1 MSTNT
6 SKTKTLTKKLL
17 HKYRLVI
24 LNEDSFEE
32 RISFKLTRLNVFI
45 LSSIA
50 TILLIGL
57 TTLLIAF
64 TPLREYIPGYSS
76 TALKKEAT
84 LLLAK
89 TDSLQNVIQVNN
101 QYYSSIRSVLTGE
114 LANVVFDRDSI
125 QDAVFSSD
133 EMQVT
138 PSRADSLLR
147 ETVAQEDKY
156 NLFQSASAVGD
167 ITLFSPL
174 QGTISQSYSLS
185 EKHYALDIVAE
196 KDAPVLAAAD
206 GTVIFA
212 EWTAE
217 TGHVIIL
224 RHDNDLI
231 TVYKHNA
238 SLSKSQG
245 ELVTAGEIIATVG
258 NTGEFTTGPH
268 LHFELWADGY
278 PINPIDFI
286 DFN

>member
-1 MSTNT
+1 MNAKT
-6 SKTKTLTKKLL
+6 SKRKKIAKKLL

-32 RISFKLTRLNVFI
+32 RLSFKLTRLNVFI
-45 LSSIA
+45 LSGVA
-50 TILLIGL
+50 AILLIGL

-76 TALKKEAT
+76 AALKKDARI
-84 LLLAK
+84 LLAK
-89 TDSLQNVIQVNN
+89 TDSLQNIIRVNE
-101 QYYSSIRSVLTGE
+101 QYYGSIKNVLTGDVAIIE
-114 LANVVFDRDSI
+114 FDRDSI
-125 QDAVFSSD
+125 QEQVFTSD
-133 EMQVT
+133 ELEVET
-138 PSRADSLLR
+138 SRADSLLR

-156 NLFQSASAVGD
+156 NLFQSASSGSEIA
-167 ITLFSPL
+167 LFTPIN
-174 QGTISQSYSLS
+174 GIISQSYSIRD
-185 EKHYALDIVAE
+185 KHYALDIVAE
-196 KDAPVLAAAD
+196 KGAPVLAAAD
-206 GTVIFA
+206 GIVIFA

-231 TVYKHNA
+231 TVYKHNE
-238 SLSKSQG
+238 SLAKIQG
-245 ELVTAGEIIATVG
+245 ELVTAGEVIATVG
-258 NTGEFTTGPH
+258 NTGELSTGPH

>member
-1 MSTNT
+1 MISNT
-6 SKTKTLTKKLL
+6 SKTKRITKKLL

-24 LNEDSFEE
+24 LNEDTFEE
-32 RISFKLTRLNVFI
+32 RLSFKLTRLNVFI
-45 LSSIA
+45 LSGISA
-50 TILLIGL
+50 ILLIGL

-76 TALKKEAT
+76 SALKKDAS
-84 LLLAK
+84 LLLTK
-89 TDSLQNVIQVNN
+89 TDSLQNVIRVNER
-101 QYYSSIRSVLTGE
+101 YYNSIRSVLIGDVE
-114 LANVVFDRDSI
+114 IVEFDRDSI
-125 QDAVFSSD
+125 QEIVFNSD
-133 EMQVT
+133 ELQVAT
-138 PSRADSLLR
+138 SGADSLLR

-156 NLFQSASAVGD
+156 NLFQSASTEGNIA
-167 ITLFSPL
+167 LFTPL
-174 QGTISQSYSLS
+174 KGTISQAYNAQ

-212 EWTAE
+212 EWTAD

-238 SLSKSQG
+238 SLSKTQG
-245 ELVTAGEIIATVG
+245 DLVTAGEVIATVG
-258 NTGEFTTGPH
+258 NTGELTTGPH
-268 LHFELWADGY
+268 LHFELWGNGY
-278 PINPIDFI
+278 PINPVDFI

>member
-1 MSTNT
+1 MSSSTN
-6 SKTKTLTKKLL
+6 KTQAIAKKLL

-24 LNEDSFEE
+24 LNEDTFEE

-45 LSSIA
+45 LSGIA
-50 TILLIGL
+50 AILLIGL

-76 TALKKEAT
+76 TALKKNAT

-89 TDSLQNVIQVNN
+89 TDSLQNIIRVNE
-101 QYYSSIRSVLTGE
+101 QYYSSIHSVLIGDVT
-114 LANVVFDRDSI
+114 NVAFDRDSI
-125 QDAVFSSD
+125 QDVVFNAD
-133 EMQVT
+133 EMEVS

-156 NLFQSASAVGD
+156 NLFQSASTEGD
-167 ITLFSPL
+167 ITLFTPL
-174 QGTISQSYSLS
+174 QGTISQGYNV
-185 EKHYALDIVAE
+185 EDKHYALDIVAE

-212 EWTAE
+212 EWTAD
-217 TGHVIIL
+217 TGHVIIIK
-224 RHDNDLI
+224 HENDLI

-238 SLSKSQG
+238 SLSKTQG
-245 ELVTAGEIIATVG
+245 DLVTAGEVIAILG
-258 NTGEFTTGPH
+258 NTGELTTGPH

-278 PINPIDFI
+278 PINPVDFI

>member
-32 RISFKLTRLNVFI
+32 RISFKLTRLNVFV
-45 LSSIA
+45 LSGIA

-57 TTLLIAF
+57 TALLIAF

-114 LANVVFDRDSI
+114 LANVEFDRDSI
-125 QDAVFSSD
+125 QDVVFSSD
-133 EMQVT
+133 EMQVE

-174 QGTISQSYSLS
+174 QGTISQSYSVS
-185 EKHYALDIVAE
+185 DKHYALDIVAE

-212 EWTAE
+212 EWTAD

-238 SLSKSQG
+238 SLSKAQG
-245 ELVTAGEIIATVG
+245 ELVTAGEVIATVG

-268 LHFELWADGY
+268 LHFELWGNGY
-278 PINPIDFI
+278 PINPVDFI